1 MQEISTAG
9 MISNHHKGKKEMW
22 VLTFTIIPG
31 GNATSPKGFKAGSV
45 HSGVKTDKD
54 DLVILYSESPTV
66 STAVFTQNL
75 AAAAPVQI
83 SREVFQQQDV
93 RAVLINSGNANACT
107 GHKGL
112 EDARLSQQKTAEVLN
127 LKPHQVAL
135 ASTGVIG
142 LPLPMDKLLAG
153 IPKAAKILSEAGG
166 ANAAE
171 GIMTTDTNPKV
182 MAVSTTINGKTITIG
197 GMAKGSGMIN
207 PNMATMLGFVTTDAV
222 VDPQYLKNTF
232 EEIVADTYNMITV
245 DGDTSTNDTV
255 MLLAGG
261 SADNDVIDANH
272 PEEAKFREA
281 LMTVNQHLAVSIVK
295 DGEGATKLIETVT
308 EGFATKKDA
317 RMAAKAVLNS
327 NLVKTAIFGEDGNW
341 GRMICS
347 LGYSG
352 ATFDLNQVALS
363 LGNGQ
368 DQWVQVLDKGLPLD
382 YDEDKVAEVLRDK
395 LIKIRI
401 VAGAGEASA
410 KGWGCDFSYDYVKIN
425 GSYRS

>member
-1 MQEISTAG
+1 M
-9 MISNHHKGKKEMW
+9 NY
-22 VLTFTIIPG
+22 TIITG
-31 GNATSPKGFKAGSV
+31 GNSTSPKGFKAGSV
-45 HSGVKTDKD
+45 HSGVKSDKD
-54 DLVILYSESPTV
+54 DLVILYSEYPTV
-66 STAVFTQNL
+66 ATAVFTQNL
-75 AAAAPVQI
+75 AAAAPVEI
-83 SREVFQQQDV
+83 SRAVFQKQDV

-112 EDARLSQQKTAEVLN
+112 EDARLSQQKTAEALS

-153 IPKAAKILSEAGG
+153 IPKVAEALSKEGG
-166 ANAAE
+166 SKAAE

-182 MAVSTTINGKTITIG
+182 MAVSISINGKTVTIG

-207 PNMATMLGFVTTDAV
+207 PNMATMLGFVTTDAA
-222 VDPQYLKNTF
+222 VDPVYLKKTF
-232 EEIVADTYNMITV
+232 KEIVADTYNMITV

-261 SADNDVIDANH
+261 FAGNETIDEHH

-281 LMTVNQHLAVSIVK
+281 LYAVNQHLAVSIVK
-295 DGEGATKLIETVT
+295 DGEGATKLIETMT
-308 EGFATKKDA
+308 EGFATKEDA

-352 ATFDLNQVALS
+352 ATFDLNQVALF

-368 DQWVQVLDKGLPLD
+368 DQWVQVLEKGLPLD
-382 YDEDKVAEVLRDK
+382 YDEDKVSEVLKDE

-401 VAGAGEASA
+401 TAGAGKACA
-410 KGWGCDFSYDYVKIN
+410 RGWGCDFSYDYVKIN

>member
-1 MQEISTAG
+1 MTYT
-9 MISNHHKGKKEMW
+9 
-22 VLTFTIIPG
+22 LIPG
-31 GNATSPKGFKAGSV
+31 GNATSPTGFKAGSV
-45 HSGVKTDKD
+45 HSGVKSSKD
-54 DLVILYSESPTV
+54 DLVILYSEYPTV
-66 STAVFTQNL
+66 ATAVFTQNL

-93 RAVLINSGNANACT
+93 RAVLVNSGNANACT

-112 EDARLSQQKTAEVLN
+112 EDAHLTQQKAAEALN

-153 IPKAAKILSEAGG
+153 IPMAAEALSIEGG
-166 ANAAE
+166 AKAAE

-182 MAVSTTINGKTITIG
+182 MAVATSINGKIVTIG

-207 PNMATMLGFVTTDAV
+207 PNMATMLGFVTTDAA
-222 VDPQYLKNTF
+222 VDPAYLKKTF
-232 EEIVADTYNMITV
+232 KEIVADTYNMITV

-255 MLLAGG
+255 ILLAGG
-261 SADNDVIDANH
+261 SAGNEIIDENH

-281 LMTVNQHLAVSIVK
+281 LMAVNQHLAVSIVK
-295 DGEGATKLIETVT
+295 DGEGATKLIEAVT
-308 EGFATKKDA
+308 EGFATKADA

-352 ATFDLNQVALS
+352 AAFDLNQVALS

-368 DQWVQVLDKGLPLD
+368 DQWVQVLEKGLPLD
-382 YDEDKVAEVLRDK
+382 YDEDKVAEVLKDK
-395 LIKIRI
+395 LIKIHI
-401 VAGAGEASA
+401 TAAAGEASA
-410 KGWGCDFSYDYVKIN
+410 RGWGCDFSYDYVKIN

>member
-1 MQEISTAG
+1 MTYTLIS
-9 MISNHHKGKKEMW
+9 
-22 VLTFTIIPG
+22 G

-45 HSGVKTDKD
+45 HSGVKSSND
-54 DLVILYSESPTV
+54 DLVILYSEYPAV
-66 STAVFTQNL
+66 ATAVFTQNL

-83 SREVFQQQDV
+83 SREVFQQNDV
-93 RAVLINSGNANACT
+93 RAVLVNSGNANACT

-112 EDARLSQQKTAEVLN
+112 EDARLTQKKVAEALN

-153 IPKAAKILSEAGG
+153 IPKVAEALSKEGG
-166 ANAAE
+166 AKAAE

-182 MAVSTTINGKTITIG
+182 MAVTTSINGKTVTIG

-207 PNMATMLGFVTTDAV
+207 PNMATMLGFVTTDAA
-222 VDPQYLKNTF
+222 VDPAYLKKIF
-232 EEIVADTYNMITV
+232 KEIVADTYNMITV

-261 SADNDVIDANH
+261 SAGNEIIDENH
-272 PEEAKFREA
+272 PEESKFREA
-281 LMTVNQHLAVSIVK
+281 LMAVNQHLAVSIVK
-295 DGEGATKLIETVT
+295 DGEGATKLIEAVT
-308 EGFATKKDA
+308 EGFATKADA

-352 ATFDLNQVALS
+352 AAFDLNQVALS

-368 DQWVQVLDKGLPLD
+368 DQWVQVLEKGLPLD
-382 YDEDKVAEVLRDK
+382 YDEDKVAEVLKDK
-395 LIKIRI
+395 LIKIHI
-401 VAGAGEASA
+401 TAAAGEASA

>member
-1 MQEISTAG
+1 MYIL
-9 MISNHHKGKKEMW
+9 NY
-22 VLTFTIIPG
+22 TIIPG
-31 GNATSPKGFKAGSV
+31 GNATSPEGFKAGSV
-45 HSGVKTDKD
+45 HTGIKKDKD
-54 DLVILYSESPTV
+54 DLVILYSEYPTV
-66 STAVFTQNL
+66 ATAVFTQNL

-112 EDARLSQQKTAEVLN
+112 EDARLTQQKAAEALS

-153 IPKAAKILSEAGG
+153 IPKVAEALNEKGG
-166 ANAAE
+166 AQAAE

-182 MAVSTTINGKTITIG
+182 MAVSTTINGKPVTIG

-207 PNMATMLGFVTTDAV
+207 PNMATMLGFVTTDAA
-222 VDPQYLKNTF
+222 VDPAYLNQVFK
-232 EEIVADTYNMITV
+232 EIVADTYNMITV

-255 MLLAGG
+255 MILAGG
-261 SADNDVIDANH
+261 DAGNEVIDKNH

-281 LMTVNQHLAVSIVK
+281 LFAVNQHLAVSIVK

-308 EGFATKKDA
+308 EGFATKEDA

-352 ATFDLNQVALS
+352 AVFDLNQVALL

-368 DQWVQVLDKGLPLD
+368 DQWVQVLEKGLPLD
-382 YDEDKVAEVLRDK
+382 YDEDKVAEVLKDK
-395 LIKIRI
+395 LVKIHIK
-401 VAGAGEASA
+401 AGAGKASA
-410 KGWGCDFSYDYVKIN
+410 RGWGCDFSYDYVKIN

>member
-1 MQEISTAG
+1 MTY
-9 MISNHHKGKKEMW
+9 
-22 VLTFTIIPG
+22 TIIPG

-54 DLVILYSESPTV
+54 DLVILYSEHPTV

-75 AAAAPVQI
+75 AAAAPVQV
-83 SREVFQQQDV
+83 SREVFQHQDV

-112 EDARLSQQKTAEVLN
+112 EDAKLTQQKTAEVLS
-127 LKPHQVAL
+127 LQPHQVAL

-142 LPLPMDKLLAG
+142 LPLPMEKLLAG
-153 IPKAAKILSEAGG
+153 IPKAVEMLSEAGG
-166 ANAAE
+166 AKAAE
-171 GIMTTDTNPKV
+171 GIMTTDTSAKV
-182 MAVSTTINGKTITIG
+182 IAVSTTINGKTVTIG

-207 PNMATMLGFVTTDAV
+207 PNMATMLGFVTTDAA
-222 VDPQYLKNTF
+222 VDQAYLTNTF
-232 EEIVADTYNMITV
+232 REIVADTYNMITV

-255 MLLAGG
+255 MLMAGG
-261 SADNDVIDANH
+261 AAGNDVIDEDH
-272 PEEAKFREA
+272 PEEAKFRET
-281 LMTVNQHLAVSIVK
+281 LMAVNQHLAVSIVK
-295 DGEGATKLIETVT
+295 DGEGATKLIETMT
-308 EGFATKKDA
+308 EGFATKEDA

-352 ATFDLNQVALS
+352 ATFDLNKVALL

-382 YDEDKVAEVLRDK
+382 YDEDKVADVLKDK
-395 LIKIRI
+395 LIKIHI
-401 VAGAGEASA
+401 VAGEGDASA